1 MDITA
6 YLNAFTGFFV
16 IVDPIGTA
24 LIFNALMPD
33 ADNRS
38 RAITAIKATLISIA
52 LILLFGNYGEA
63 FINMLGININALRI
77 SGGLLLFFTACNL
90 VTREVS
96 MPSSSKEKSDVSVFP
111 LSIPL
116 LAGPGALTLSIL
128 VFSGSSDQ
136 KASISIFLAVIS
148 IYLLTLVMMLL
159 SKYVK
164 KVIGKTGD
172 EILRRFLGVILAALA
187 IQFIYD
193 GITNISSAV

>member
-1 MDITA
+1 
-6 YLNAFTGFFV
+6 
-16 IVDPIGTA
+16 
-24 LIFNALMPD
+24 
-33 ADNRS
+33 
-38 RAITAIKATLISIA
+38 
-52 LILLFGNYGEA
+52 
-63 FINMLGININALRI
+63 
-77 SGGLLLFFTACNL
+77 
-90 VTREVS
+90 
-96 MPSSSKEKSDVSVFP
+96 VFP